1 MDRTRWTLSALAVVS
16 LLVAACGA
24 GASPSPASPSPTAAP
39 TPSAGQM
46 QVMATGDFEDI
57 DGTASGTAKVVVE
70 ADGSYALVLED
81 FSIDSAAHTSVLL
94 VAGAIDMSDQ
104 VDPAAALDL
113 GPLAGTTGM
122 QSYPIP
128 EDMAAGVMDEY
139 DAVVIWD
146 TEMTHAIAAA
156 ALQ

>member
-1 MDRTRWTLSALAVVS
+1 MDRTRWTLAALAVVS

-24 GASPSPASPSPTAAP
+24 GASPSPTAAP

-104 VDPAAALDL
+104 LDPATALDL
-113 GPLAGTTGM
+113 GPLAGTSGM

-146 TEMTHAIAAA
+146 TEMTYAIAAA